1 MSIKT
6 PNDFGAAV
14 RQAREKAG
22 MSQGQLALQIG
33 TTQARVSRFESGDGG
48 INFRTVLQILAAL
61 KLQIKLQKQS
71 DNEGV
76 IIDEDEEDIDL
87 GAIANTGV
95 KAFRRAPK

>member
-1 MSIKT
+1 MIASADLFANPFHDGLFMT
-6 PNDFGAAV
+6 G
-14 RQAREKAG
+14 
-22 MSQGQLALQIG
+22 
-33 TTQARVSRFESGDGG
+33 SGDGG

-61 KLQIKLQKQS
+61 KLQIKIQKQS